1 MRYNRVCELETIR
14 VTIQSWKSEQAKAV
28 LEGRAPGKGFPADL
42 VAATRRR
49 FQRLDAATSAED
61 LRVPPSHRLH
71 RLGGDRAGEWSI
83 SVNDQFRITFKWGVA
98 GPEDVWFG
106 DYH

>member
-1 MRYNRVCELETIR
+1 MIK
-14 VTIQSWKSEQAKAV
+14 SWKSDQAKAIF
-28 LEGRAPGKGFPADL
+28 EGRAPGKGFPADL

-49 FQRLDAATSAED
+49 LFRLDAATRIDD
-61 LRVPPSHRLH
+61 LRSPPSHRLH
-71 RLGGDRAGEWSI
+71 RLEGDRAGEWSI
-83 SVNDQFRITFKWGVA
+83 SVNNQFRITFRWGEN